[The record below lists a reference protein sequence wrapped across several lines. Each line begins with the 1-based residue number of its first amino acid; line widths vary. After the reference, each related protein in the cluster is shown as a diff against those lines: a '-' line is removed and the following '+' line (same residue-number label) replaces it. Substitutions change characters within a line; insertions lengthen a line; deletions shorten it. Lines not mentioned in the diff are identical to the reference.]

1 MVEGPKLAG
10 IMSGGGG
17 GNFHGRKLYDLAFYQ
32 KLGDGSTMSVDSIGS
47 LETSTVGGSVAMS
60 VDNSSVGSNDSQTLF
75 LNQLGLRP
83 MPTNINS
90 VGYSILRPT
99 RVYPSLGD
107 DALGQA
113 LMDDR
118 FPTQGLAEY
127 DEWTIDL
134 RKLNLGAPI
143 AQGAFGKLYK
153 GARQQILTV
162 HQSTI
167 QAIDGSDFWT
177 VAGPKCASSL
187 GLSLTGHGFADEND
201 DLLINEASK

>member
-99 RVYPSLGD
+99 R
-107 DALGQA
+107 A

-153 GARQQILTV
+153 GAYNGETLKMMGDLMSRSMDDV
-162 HQSTI
+162 S
-167 QAIDGSDFWT
+167 
-177 VAGPKCASSL
+177 KNCAV
-187 GLSLTGHGFADEND
+187 GV
-201 DLLINEASK
+201 KMR